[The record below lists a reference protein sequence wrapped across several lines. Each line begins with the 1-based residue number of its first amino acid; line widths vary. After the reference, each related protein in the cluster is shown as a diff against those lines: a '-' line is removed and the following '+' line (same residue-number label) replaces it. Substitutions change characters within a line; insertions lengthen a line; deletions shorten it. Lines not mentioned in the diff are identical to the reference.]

1 MLKMSKTD
9 ETRRRYLIAATS
21 ITAGAGLIGV
31 GIPFIGS
38 WNPSAKAKAGGAPV
52 RVDVS
57 RIEPGAMVTVEW
69 RGKPIWV
76 LRRTDSNLKTL
87 REPSLRQELRDPDSE
102 IDQQPEYARNEYR
115 SIREDIL
122 VTMAICTHLGCIPR
136 YHPQGRGDIE
146 HALYFCPCH
155 GSKFDLA
162 GRVFKNVPA
171 PTNLV
176 IPPHRYPEHDV
187 LLIGEDASVG

>member
-1 MLKMSKTD
+1 MFKMSKTD
-9 ETRRRYLIAATS
+9 GTRRRYLIAATS

-136 YHPQGRGDIE
+136 YHPQGRATSNTRCI
-146 HALYFCPCH
+146 
-155 GSKFDLA
+155 S
-162 GRVFKNVPA
+162 VPVMDQ
-171 PTNLV
+171 NLTSRAESLKTYPL
-176 IPPHRYPEHDV
+176 PPIWSSHRTGILSTMCY
-187 LLIGEDASVG
+187 

>member
-1 MLKMSKTD
+1 MS
-9 ETRRRYLIAATS
+9 ETNEPRRRFLIAATS
-21 ITAGAGLIGV
+21 VTAGIGVIGV
-31 GIPFIGS
+31 GIPFVGS
-38 WNPSAKAKAGGAPV
+38 WNPSAKAEASGAPV

-69 RGKPIWV
+69 RGKPVWV
-76 LRRTDSNLKTL
+76 LRRTSQNLKTL
-87 REPSLRQELRDPDSE
+87 RQPSLRQELRDPDSE
-102 IDQQPEYARNEYR
+102 INQQPEYARNEYR

-122 VTMAICTHLGCIPR
+122 VAMAICTHLGCIPG
-136 YHPQGRGDIE
+136 YYPEGRDDVE

-155 GSKFDLA
+155 GSRFDLA

-176 IPPHRYPEHDV
+176 IPRHHYFDDDTLV
-187 LLIGEDASVG
+187 IGEDASVG